1 MGFIKVI
8 FVILLFCIIYFYR
21 YPFWI
26 GTPMDYSDNN
36 KVFSPAFGTIMN
48 IKKEDNGDYFIAI
61 FLSPLD
67 IHYQFS
73 PVSGSITDI
82 KYDPTGKF
90 ELAYDLN
97 KSRDNEKSIFTIEN
111 SYGKF
116 KVYQIAGKLV
126 RRISRFRKIGDD
138 VKTGQVLGLI
148 HFGSRVD
155 IIIPNRDNRFTP
167 LVRVDEKVN
176 ANTPLGYFKSID
188 KQKS

>member
-1 MGFIKVI
+1 MKLTTI
-8 FVILLFCIIYFYR
+8 FFLVFAFCLLFFYR

-26 GTPMDYSDNN
+26 KPKIDTTDD
-36 KVFSPAFGTIMN
+36 KVYSPAFGRIMN

-67 IHYQFS
+67 IHYQFA
-73 PVSGSITDI
+73 PIAGKITDI
-82 KYDPTGKF
+82 QYDATGKF

-111 SYGKF
+111 RHGQF

-126 RRISRFRKIGDD
+126 RRISRFREVGE
-138 VKTGQVLGLI
+138 VVSTGQVLGLI

-155 IIIPNRDNRFTP
+155 IIIPNRDDKFVPMVN
-167 LVRVDEKVN
+167 VDERV
-176 ANTPLGYFKSID
+176 TMDTVLGYYSR
-188 KQKS
+188 